1 MTTTKYLLTHDLN
14 LQWGIITKTVGQ
26 QDVPPAQYFLK
37 LKMERAKDYLQNTT
51 LSCKEIAYRLGFD
64 SASYFNKTFR
74 VHQGTTPMEFRST
87 RDVQTVLKV

>member
-64 SASYFNKTFR
+64 SAPYFNKMFR
-74 VHQGTTPMEFRST
+74 IHHGTTPKEFRST
-87 RDVQTVLKV
+87 RDVQTAPKV